1 MLPRLPLDDRTFE
14 SMVKEARKGIPQQ
27 LPEWTDENA
36 HDPGVT
42 ILELFAWLSEM
53 QQYYLSRVPERNV
66 RKFLDLLGVA
76 PRKAIPAE
84 VDATFGN
91 VREALFVPGGSKLQ
105 AEDQAF
111 ETAESV
117 WLLPLAIER
126 IVTRT
131 EREASDMSA
140 FNEDG
145 NVAFYAFGRN
155 ARAGSKLYIAFDREP
170 PQGENVSVQIR
181 LKDGEPPEE
190 ISKVTPSARVVWKY
204 YGIAGNG
211 EQAWIP
217 LELTCDDTLQLTYSG
232 AIKFAL
238 HAPMEPVVVHPA
250 GDRPRYWICC
260 TLEEPGYERPPR
272 IERVLLHTVKARQQ
286 NTHAEHSLHDG
297 TGLPGFTIALERFL
311 AYYGGVRVQV
321 RESDGRWRE
330 WRELSSFA
338 ESGRED
344 RVFLVERG
352 DRQRGGATVRF
363 GDGTKGA
370 LVPEGERNV
379 RVVCSSWTFA
389 SARTVGR
396 SEGLPRMTMTL
407 PPLDGPLLGELLL
420 QVAVSDPNGG
430 TDPLFEDWT
439 MVEHFDRSGPLDK
452 HFVLDA
458 EAMEIRFGDDEN
470 GAIPDRSSADNVFI
484 LACATGGG
492 SRGNV
497 KPNLLTRFAQPEQ
510 EQLGLTVTNAG
521 YGAGGAEPEA
531 LQAATRRASEQ
542 WLIPYAAVTNEDYMR
557 IACETPGLRIARAH
571 VIPQYAPGRGLS
583 PGAVTVVVVPEGLGT
598 APKPSKGFLDTV
610 ARHLYDRRLITT
622 EVHVIGPEYVQ
633 VTVHATVVVEPHYME
648 EAHRIVTALNLLLSP
663 VDGPGAVQGWP
674 FGRAVQKGDVYSAI
688 SRLNGV
694 AYAQDLWLDAEGPN
708 ASKNAAGDIVLPPNG
723 IVVSGKHQIQLISR
737 TQI

>member
-42 ILELFAWLSEM
+42 MLELFAWLSEM

-76 PRKAIPAE
+76 PRSAIPAE

-91 VREALFVPGGSKLQ
+91 VREAVLVPGGTKLQ
-105 AEDQAF
+105 AEDLAF
-111 ETAESV
+111 ETIESV
-117 WLLPLAIER
+117 RLLPLSIER

-140 FNEDG
+140 FNADG

-155 ARAGSKLYIAFDREP
+155 AQAGSKLYIAFDSEP

-181 LKDGEPPEE
+181 LKDGEPPEDL
-190 ISKVTPSARVVWKY
+190 SRVTPSARVVWKY
-204 YGIAGNG
+204 YGVADNG

-217 LELTCDDTLQLTYSG
+217 LKLARDDTLQLTYSG
-232 AIKFAL
+232 AITFVRS
-238 HAPMEPVVVHPA
+238 APMVPVVVHPA

-272 IERVLLHTVKARQQ
+272 IERILLHTVRARQQ
-286 NTHAEHSLHDG
+286 NTHAEYSLHDG
-297 TGLPGFTIALERFL
+297 TGQPGFRIVLERFL
-311 AYYGGVRVQV
+311 AYYGEVRVQV

-330 WRELSSFA
+330 WRELTSFA
-338 ESGRED
+338 ESGPED
-344 RVFLVERG
+344 RVYVVERG
-352 DRQRGGATVRF
+352 DSQRSNVTVRF
-363 GDGTKGA
+363 GDGTNGA
-370 LVPEGERNV
+370 HAPEGERNV
-379 RVVCSSWTFA
+379 RVICSSKAFA

-396 SEGLPRMTMTL
+396 SGGLPRMTMTL
-407 PPLDGPLLGELLL
+407 PPLGGPLLGELLL
-420 QVAVSDPNGG
+420 QVAVPDPNGG

-439 MVEHFDRSGPLDK
+439 MVGDFDRSGPLDQ
-452 HFVLDA
+452 HFVLDS

-484 LACATGGG
+484 LTCATGGG
-492 SRGNV
+492 SRGNI
-497 KPNLLTRFAQPEQ
+497 KPNLLTRFAEPDQ

-521 YGAGGAEPEA
+521 YGAGGAEPET
-531 LQAATRRASEQ
+531 LHTATRRATEQ
-542 WLIPYAAVTNEDYMR
+542 WLVPYAAVTDEDYMR
-557 IACETPGLRIARAH
+557 IACETPGLKVARAH
-571 VIPQYAPGRGLS
+571 VIPQYAPGRGHS
-583 PGAVTVVVVPEGLGT
+583 PGAVTVVVVPEGLDK

-610 ARHLYDRRLITT
+610 ARHLDDRRLITT

-648 EAHRIVTALNLLLSP
+648 EAHRIVTALSLLLSP
-663 VDGPGAVQGWP
+663 VDGPGATQGWP
-674 FGRAVQKGDVYSAI
+674 FGRTVQKGDVYSAI
-688 SRLNGV
+688 SRLSGV
-694 AYAQDLWLDAEGPN
+694 AYAQDLWLDADGPG

-723 IVVSGKHQIQLISR
+723 IVVSGQHQIQLISR

>member
-14 SMVKEARKGIPQQ
+14 SMVKDARRGIPQQ

-42 ILELFAWLSEM
+42 MLELFAWLSEM

-76 PRKAIPAE
+76 PSAAIPAE

-91 VREALFVPGGSKLQ
+91 VREAVFVPGGSKLQ

-117 WLLPLAIER
+117 WLLPLEIER

-140 FNEDG
+140 FNADG

-155 ARAGSKLYIAFDREP
+155 ARAGSKLYIAFDRAP
-170 PQGENVSVQIR
+170 PQGESVSVRFR
-181 LKDGEPPEE
+181 LNDGEPPEDLP
-190 ISKVTPSARVVWKY
+190 KVTPSARVVWKY
-204 YGIAGNG
+204 YGIGENG

-217 LELTCDDTLQLTYSG
+217 LELASDDTLQLTYSG
-232 AIKFAL
+232 SITFAL

-260 TLEEPGYERPPR
+260 SLEEPGYERPPR
-272 IERVLLHTVKARQQ
+272 IERILLHTVKARQQ
-286 NTHAEHSLHDG
+286 NTLAEYSLHDG
-297 TGLPGFTIALERFL
+297 TGQPGFRIALERFL
-311 AYYGGVRVQV
+311 AYYGEVRVQV

-330 WRELSSFA
+330 WREITSFA
-338 ESGRED
+338 DSGPND
-344 RVFLVERG
+344 RAYVVERG
-352 DRQRGGATVRF
+352 DPQRGSVTVRF
-363 GDGTKGA
+363 GEGTKGA
-370 LVPEGERNV
+370 LVPAGAGNV
-379 RVVCSSWTFA
+379 RVVCSSWKFA
-389 SARTVGR
+389 AARTVGR
-396 SEGLPRMTMTL
+396 SGGLPRMKMAL
-407 PPLDGPLLGELLL
+407 PPLGGPLLGELLI
-420 QVAVSDPNGG
+420 QVAVPDPNGE
-430 TDPLFEDWT
+430 TAPLFEDWT
-439 MVEHFDRSGPLDK
+439 MVDQFDRSGPLDK
-452 HFVLDA
+452 HFVLDSDT
-458 EAMEIRFGDDEN
+458 MEIRFGDDEN

-484 LACATGGG
+484 LACVTGGG
-492 SRGNV
+492 SRGNI

-510 EQLGLTVTNAG
+510 ERLGLTVTNAG
-521 YGAGGAEPEA
+521 YGAGGAEPET

-542 WLIPYAAVTNEDYMR
+542 WLTPYAAVTNEDYAR

-571 VIPQYAPGRGLS
+571 VIPQYAPGRGYS

-610 ARHLYDRRLITT
+610 ARHLDDRRLITT

-674 FGRAVQKGDVYSAI
+674 FGRTVQKGDVYSAI
-688 SRLNGV
+688 SRLTGV
-694 AYAQDLWLDAEGPN
+694 AYAQDLWLDAEGQS

-723 IVVSGKHQIQLISR
+723 IVVSGMHQIQLVSR